1 MFASLVLAAI
11 VRVGSVPP
19 NFRVPIPHVAA
30 SLGSL
35 TGKPVLVNFWATWCH
50 PCTDELRTFVKAK
63 ETFGDRITILTISS
77 EPHDVAASYL
87 RLWNIDLPVVEDTDD
102 SINTAWGVP
111 YFPLTVLVGRDG
123 KVSYTSLGEMNWS
136 ELQGAIEAAL
146 GEP

>member
-1 MFASLVLAAI
+1 MIASFVLAAI
-11 VRVGSVPP
+11 VSVGTVPP
-19 NFRVPIPHVAA
+19 NFAVPIPRVAA

-50 PCTDELRTFVKAK
+50 PCTDELHTFVKAK
-63 ETFGDRITILTISS
+63 ETYGDRITILTISG

-87 RLWNIDLPVVEDTDD
+87 RLWNIDLPVIEDTDN
-102 SINTAWGVP
+102 SIYTAWGVP
-111 YFPLTVLVGRDG
+111 YYPLTVLVGKDG